1 MNKDDKQLIDAIVEG
16 MQEQKAKNIAI
27 VDMTKLEAPC
37 PYFVICEGTS
47 SRQVESI
54 ADTMR
59 DYVRDKLKQKP
70 FAYDGYENAEW
81 IAIDYGSVIVHIFQ
95 HDVRMFYDIEHL
107 WDDANIEYIPNLD

>member
-1 MNKDDKQLIDAIVEG
+1 MNQEDKRLIATIVAG
-16 MQEQKAKNIAI
+16 MQEQKAKNIVI
-27 VDMTKLEAPC
+27 VDMTQLDAPC

-47 SRQVESI
+47 SRHVESI

-59 DYVRDKLKQKP
+59 NYVRDTIKQKP

-95 HDVRMFYDIEHL
+95 RDIRAFYDIERL
-107 WDDANIEYIPNLD
+107 WDDALVEYVPNLD